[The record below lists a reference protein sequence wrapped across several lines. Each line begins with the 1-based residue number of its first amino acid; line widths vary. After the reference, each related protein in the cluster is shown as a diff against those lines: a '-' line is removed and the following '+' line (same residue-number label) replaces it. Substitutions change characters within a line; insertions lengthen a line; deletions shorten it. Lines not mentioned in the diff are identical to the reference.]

1 MGHLKNVNQRPAL
14 ILNVM
19 SNTLAARYLPISH
32 AKIAFQPVNKGLCWL
47 AKAGDIGQHKNYSL
61 N

>member
-1 MGHLKNVNQRPAL
+1 
-14 ILNVM
+14 M
-19 SNTLAARYLPISH
+19 STTLAARYLPISH